1 MNGLQN
7 PADLPLVSIGVPTYN
22 RPNLLEKVLSCL
34 TAQTYQNLEILV
46 SDNCSP
52 DLAVEK
58 IGKAYADKDQ
68 RITYIRQTENKGAE
82 FNFKFVFEGSAG
94 KYYMWLADDDIISE
108 RFIEEAVK
116 FLEVNPDYS
125 MASGIPFWM
134 DHDIT
139 RIGPLPILSLESNS
153 PRKRIFKYIL
163 TAEDNCV
170 FYSLLRRS
178 QLDAIYPLPTYAG
191 NDWLMVIRLLYL
203 GKSKILPDASVYKNI
218 GGLSH
223 DISAFAR
230 LYSCSAFWIKHRMI
244 TLYRH
249 LLKDIFNSDY
259 LGTTLFGKTVSFF
272 AYSFACLFRG
282 IGDFVYKWI
291 YMIIYR
297 GYIKQYFFHIFYL
310 ILPNKAFS
318 TLKTIKQ
325 KTVSA
330 VSQILKK

>member
-22 RPNLLEKVLSCL
+22 RPELLRKALSCL
-34 TAQTYQNLEILV
+34 TAQTYQNLEITV
-46 SDNCSP
+46 SDNCTP
-52 DLAVEK
+52 GPEVKTILDEFQAK
-58 IGKAYADKDQ
+58 DK
-68 RITYIRQTENKGAE
+68 RIKG
-82 FNFKFVFEGSAG
+82 FIQPQNLGGVHNWDFVLKKSVG

-139 RIGPLPILSLESNS
+139 RIGPLPILSLENSS

-223 DISAFAR
+223 DINAFAR
-230 LYSCSAFWIKHRMI
+230 FYNCNAFWIKHRMFI
-244 TLYRH
+244 QSRYIS
-249 LLKDIFNSDY
+249 KDIFNSNY
-259 LGTTLFGKTVSFF
+259 LGITFFEKTKSFIYCSLACIF
-272 AYSFACLFRG
+272 RQAYDWF
-282 IGDFVYKWI
+282 
-291 YMIIYR
+291 YMWFYIILYR
-297 GYIKQYFFHIFYL
+297 RYIKQYFFHIFYL
-310 ILPNKAFS
+310 ILPKKAFS

-330 VSQILKK
+330 VFKTFKK